1 MKPLS
6 LALSIEW
13 DDCTV
18 ALAGNSLPAP
28 HAPSGIAL
36 SARMLMNAQGGPQAS
51 RDALALVQM
60 ALERAGQPLSA
71 VERFCVNIG
80 PGAFTSLRIAVG
92 LVQGL
97 ALPRQRPVHAVGS
110 LPALAATVPA
120 WRFPLEGTP
129 AGADSGDSPSARSAT
144 EDSVHPW
151 LLCTALDAR
160 MQECYWAAFLC
171 RASHWPEPVL
181 APAVSRAEEAAQAF
195 ETLSRRLQA
204 EDRISAVH
212 LAGNGF
218 GSGFEALRA
227 WALEAGQ
234 DADLAASR
242 RPTAEALLAVADA
255 TGAPPPVAARDVR
268 PLYVRDR
275 VALDR
280 DEQRQLAA
288 ARAARQGGA

>member
-1 MKPLS
+1 MRGMKPLT

-18 ALAGNSLPAP
+18 ALAGSGLPAP

-51 RDALALVQM
+51 RDALALADM
-60 ALERAGQPLSA
+60 ALQRAGQPLSA

-97 ALPRQRPVHAVGS
+97 ALPRQCPVHAVGS

-120 WRFPLEGTP
+120 WRFPLEE
-129 AGADSGDSPSARSAT
+129 SSR
-144 EDSVHPW
+144 PW

-171 RASHWPEPVL
+171 RPGHWPEPVL
-181 APAVSRAEEAAQAF
+181 APAVSGAEAAAQAF
-195 ETLSRRLQA
+195 GALSRQSLA
-204 EDRISAVH
+204 EERVTGLH

-218 GSGFEALRA
+218 GEGFPALRT

-242 RPTAEALLAVADA
+242 RPTAETLLALADA
-255 TGAPPPVAARDVR
+255 TDAPPSVPAREVR

-288 ARAARQGGA
+288 ARAAARQGGA